1 MCHMYTYNMHIHP
14 HKYCATLTQKY
25 LEHLVTESRRNAL
38 QWDSTFKISEQ
49 ILESCGGIQEFF
61 PQIFLYLEHFKK
73 KTVPTRCNGKLFA
86 VPPNWTQSFS
96 KHEEHI
102 FVKMNQN

>member
-49 ILESCGGIQEFF
+49 ILESWGGIQEFF

-73 KTVPTRCNGKLFA
+73 KNRSNALQWKTFCGAPQLDPELQQT
-86 VPPNWTQSFS
+86 
-96 KHEEHI
+96 
-102 FVKMNQN
+102 